1 MSNTKLGLLVFW
13 PAFWTGFPFKLAIGL
28 LVLAAGLHPWEGTGL
43 AFLLG
48 LSIPIDIWALGL
60 CARTVFL
67 ERLRV
72 EPQPGLGLNLWWQ
85 WTILNV
91 MYLPVLYF
99 IMTAVVSTAQS
110 ATAST
115 IEFLKEHLIPGLPI
129 AEQITI
135 ELVMWGS
142 VATVALILLTL
153 GWLYGLGAI
162 TQRHV
167 RASPQVTASY
177 QEVVHRWDLMRVPAD
192 QPLFLMAFTGA
203 GVVLVFMFWGFLPVT
218 TPHPHEDYEYLDSRE
233 EKPVKPAKAITRM
246 ENVLTRATSALE
258 DLEKTEGKGGK
269 AIKAKQEAGS
279 GKGGDEPTGG
289 KAEGEKAP
297 LGADGHSQDHEHSE
311 GDRQH

>member
-1 MSNTKLGLLVFW
+1 M
-13 PAFWTGFPFKLAIGL
+13 
-28 LVLAAGLHPWEGTGL
+28 
-43 AFLLG
+43 
-48 LSIPIDIWALGL
+48 
-60 CARTVFL
+60 
-67 ERLRV
+67 
-72 EPQPGLGLNLWWQ
+72 
-85 WTILNV
+85 
-91 MYLPVLYF
+91 
-99 IMTAVVSTAQS
+99 
-110 ATAST
+110 
-115 IEFLKEHLIPGLPI
+115 
-129 AEQITI
+129 
-135 ELVMWGS
+135 
-142 VATVALILLTL
+142 ALIILTL

-218 TPHPHEDYEYLDSRE
+218 TPHPHEDYEYLDSGE

-269 AIKAKQEAGS
+269 AVKAKQEAGS
-279 GKGGDEPTGG
+279 GKGGDEPTDG
-289 KAEGEKAP
+289 KAKGKKVTMSM
-297 LGADGHSQDHEHSE
+297 DSHSQEQEHSQ